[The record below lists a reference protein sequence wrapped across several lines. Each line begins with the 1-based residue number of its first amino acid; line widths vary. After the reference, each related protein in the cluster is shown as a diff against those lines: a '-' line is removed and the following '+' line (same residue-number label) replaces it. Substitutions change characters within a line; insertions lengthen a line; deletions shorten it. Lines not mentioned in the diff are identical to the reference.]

1 MQTKLNTLKT
11 AYAAGDIKA
20 ALRIAARFPDL
31 GDHAADITR
40 AHEALSNPSNLH
52 EQMGKD
58 RNALIEAGVN
68 ALRARYDLGAP
79 GGFDTGKADTDET
92 ILDRKQIDHMASV
105 IAGTTLGRSATK
117 AAAVR
122 RLQNYAEQNGL
133 DHAVR
138 AALGARNEQAAF
150 IIFDEAL
157 VALKQ
162 TDFATQETDMP
173 KTPKKAK
180 TPKPTKAAK
189 EAPAKAPETAKD
201 SGDAQPHLTTEE
213 IRTGFLKA
221 GKGHYVLDVRGFTYD
236 ALKRD
241 GLWVISIDGRVND
254 GMENFSKAIRTAEA
268 AFKAATR

>member
-1 MQTKLNTLKT
+1 MIATKLSKLKT
-11 AYAAGDIKA
+11 AYAAGDIKG

-31 GDHAADITR
+31 GEHEADITR
-40 AHEALSNPSNLH
+40 AHECLSNPSNLH

-58 RNALIEAGVN
+58 REALIAAGVA
-68 ALRARYDLGAP
+68 ALCARYGLAP
-79 GGFDTGKADTDET
+79 FDTGKADADET
-92 ILDRKQIDHMASV
+92 AIDRKTIDIMSSQ
-105 IAGTTLGRSATK
+105 IAGTPLGRSVTK

-122 RLQNYAEQNGL
+122 RLRNYAEQNGL

-138 AALGARNEQAAF
+138 AALGARNEH
-150 IIFDEAL
+150 EAL
-157 VALKQ
+157 KTLDAALAALKA

-189 EAPAKAPETAKD
+189 EAPAKAPEAPQD
-201 SGDAQPHLTTEE
+201 GDDRQPHLTTAE
-213 IRTGFLKA
+213 IRTGFQKA
-221 GKGHYVLDVRGFTYD
+221 GRGHYTLSVRGFEYD

-254 GMENFSKAIRTAEA
+254 GEENFSKAIRKAEA
-268 AFKAATR
+268 AFKA

>member
-1 MQTKLNTLKT
+1 MIATKLSKLKT
-11 AYAAGDIKA
+11 AYAAGDLKGA
-20 ALRIAARFPDL
+20 MRIAARFPDL

-58 RNALIEAGVN
+58 RAALIEAGVN
-68 ALRARYDLGAP
+68 ALRARYDLGEPAA
-79 GGFDTGKADTDET
+79 FDTGKADADET
-92 ILDRKQIDHMASV
+92 ILDRRQIDHMASV

-157 VALKQ
+157 AALKQ
-162 TDFATQETDMP
+162 TNFATPEDDMP

-189 EAPAKAPETAKD
+189 EAPAKAPEAAKD
-201 SGDAQPHLTTEE
+201 GDGAQPHLTTEE
-213 IRTGFLKA
+213 IRTGFQKA
-221 GKGHYVLDVRGFTYD
+221 GRGHYTLAVRGYEYD
-236 ALKRD
+236 ALKLD
-241 GLWVISIDGRVND
+241 GRWVISINGRAND
-254 GMENFSKAIRTAEA
+254 GDASFSKAIRTAEA
-268 AFKAATR
+268 AFKA